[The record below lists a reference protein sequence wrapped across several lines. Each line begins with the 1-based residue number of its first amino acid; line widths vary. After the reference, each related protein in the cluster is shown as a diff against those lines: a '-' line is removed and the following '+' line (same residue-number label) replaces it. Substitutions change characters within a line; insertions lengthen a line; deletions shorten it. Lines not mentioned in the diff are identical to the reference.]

1 MKGEMKVNEYM
12 KLTREADRWR
22 KEYPPGTRIVL
33 IDMNDPLAPVP
44 PGTRGTVDLVD
55 DIGQIHMHWDNGRTL
70 AIVPQV
76 DSFRRLT
83 DEELA
88 AEQMGEGQKAE
99 SIDAETG
106 THAMEM

>member
-1 MKGEMKVNEYM
+1 MKGEMKMNEYM
-12 KLTREADRWR
+12 KLTREADRYR

-33 IDMNDPLAPVP
+33 MDMNDPHAPVP

-70 AIVPQV
+70 ALVPQV

-83 DEELA
+83 EEELA
-88 AEQMGEGQKAE
+88 SEHVDQGQTIE
-99 SIDAETG
+99 STDAVAS
-106 THAMEM
+106 THTMEM